1 MALFDIFSKRQKKL
15 RGEASDV
22 YQYDQLPDPLR
33 VQIVHVMCDALGR
46 PGEFAQIDCWRSI
59 SDALCREYGMFSLP
73 TAQKGRQR
81 HFFQEVADF
90 LLQTDDLEQALD
102 VVELCFRAVDTTS
115 RHFTF
120 MGRHDADQIADRAID
135 ELNQRFKEHAVGYQ
149 FVNGE
154 VLRVDSQL
162 LHAEVV
168 KPALRLLESKFYA
181 GPQEEF
187 LRAHE
192 HYRHGN
198 SKEALN
204 ECLKSFESLMKAVCV
219 KRGWALSG
227 KETASSLIKVCME
240 NGLIPAFWQTQFTS
254 LKSLLEAA
262 VPTGRNNLAGHGQG
276 AEPIVVP
283 DYLVAYMLHMTGA
296 CLVFLATAEQ
306 HL

>member
-15 RGEASDV
+15 RGETSDV
-22 YQYDQLPDPLR
+22 YQYDQLPEPLR

-46 PGEFAQIDCWRSI
+46 PGEWAQVDCWKFI
-59 SDALCREYGMFSLP
+59 SDTLCREYGMFSLP
-73 TAQKGRQR
+73 TAKAGRQR
-81 HFFQEVADF
+81 KFFEEVADL

-102 VVELCFRAVDTTS
+102 IVELCFRAVDTAS
-115 RHFTF
+115 RDYSY
-120 MGRHDADQIADRAID
+120 MGRHRANEIADQAIS

-154 VLRVDSQL
+154 ILRVDSQL
-162 LHAEVV
+162 LHAEVI
-168 KPALRLLESKFYA
+168 KPAFRLLESKSYA

-187 LRAHE
+187 LKAHE

-204 ECLKSFESLMKAVCV
+204 ECLKSFESLMKAICA
-219 KRGWALSG
+219 KRKWTVTG
-227 KETASSLIKVCME
+227 KETASSLIKVCMD

-276 AEPIVVP
+276 AEPTVVP

-306 HL
+306 QL

>member
-15 RGEASDV
+15 RGEVSDV
-22 YQYDQLPDPLR
+22 YQYDQLPHPLR

-46 PGEFAQIDCWRSI
+46 PGDFVQVDCWRSI

-73 TAQKGRQR
+73 TAKKGGQR
-81 HFFQEVADF
+81 RLFEEVADF

-102 VVELCFRAVDTTS
+102 VVELCFRAVDTVS
-115 RHFTF
+115 RNFTF
-120 MGRHDADQIADRAID
+120 MGRHEANQIADKAID
-135 ELNQRFKEHAVGYQ
+135 ELNQRFKEHAFGYQ

-154 VLRVDSQL
+154 ILRVDSQL

-187 LRAHE
+187 LKAHE

-204 ECLKSFESLMKAVCV
+204 ECLKSFESLMKAICV
-219 KRGWALSG
+219 KRGWTVSG

-276 AEPIVVP
+276 AEPTVVP

-306 HL
+306 RL

>member
-1 MALFDIFSKRQKKL
+1 
-15 RGEASDV
+15 
-22 YQYDQLPDPLR
+22 
-33 VQIVHVMCDALGR
+33 
-46 PGEFAQIDCWRSI
+46 
-59 SDALCREYGMFSLP
+59 MFSLP
-73 TAQKGRQR
+73 TAKAGRQR
-81 HFFQEVADF
+81 NFFQEVADL

-102 VVELCFRAVDTTS
+102 IVELCFRSVDTAS
-115 RHFTF
+115 RDYTY
-120 MGRHDADQIADRAID
+120 MGRHQSNEIADKAIY

-154 VLRVDSQL
+154 ILRVDSQL
-162 LHAEVV
+162 LHAEVI
-168 KPALRLLESKFYA
+168 KPAFRLLESKSYA

-187 LRAHE
+187 LKAHE

-204 ECLKSFESLMKAVCV
+204 ECLKSFESLMKAICA
-219 KRGWALSG
+219 KRRWTVTG

-254 LKSLLEAA
+254 LKSLLEAG

-276 AEPIVVP
+276 AEPTVVP